1 MDPGTNDPEELQE
14 DIDRNIDKILS
25 VFNENRIDLS
35 KLTQQETDL
44 LLHLII
50 GITDNFDDDN
60 AEIDNQIVKAYA
72 QAYLRYKDTHNSSML
87 EIEHLK
93 SEIENIN
100 SLIEAIESGE
110 DDVYENDDDKEEAV
124 QMYMNQIENIK
135 KILNI
140 FIAEKSLMVSK
151 MSFLPKEKY
160 PGRGQQIT
168 STNRGLL
175 PDPLFAHVMGY
186 HVGPEYKN
194 ISSHPHSHPI
204 LGSDLNTSSSS
215 SSSKKGGRRRRK
227 TIKRK
232 TMRRR
237 K

>member
-1 MDPGTNDPEELQE
+1 MNTEQYCTHKVQCLGSLFKN
-14 DIDRNIDKILS
+14 
-25 VFNENRIDLS
+25 NRIDLS
-35 KLTQQETDL
+35 HLTHQQTDL

-60 AEIDNQIVKAYA
+60 AEIDNQIVEAYA

-100 SLIEAIESGE
+100 SLIESIESGE

-124 QMYMNQIENIK
+124 QHYMNQIENIK

-151 MSFLPKEKY
+151 TSFLPKEKY
-160 PGRGQQIT
+160 PGRGEQIT
-168 STNRGLL
+168 STDRGLL
-175 PDPLFAHVMGY
+175 PDLPFAHVMGY
-186 HVGPEYKN
+186 HVGPEYRHE
-194 ISSHPHSHPI
+194 SSQPVPHPI

-215 SSSKKGGRRRRK
+215 SEKGGRRSRIIKTRKLRTRKLRKSIRRK
-227 TIKRK
+227 
-232 TMRRR
+232 
-237 K
+237 